1 VKKSWIKAKRVQQR
15 SLSPPYPLADMATFD
30 GKLAASA
37 PWRAGNSKMA
47 RVLERAHA
55 SLLGE
60 ARLRRGFA
68 GLPIFSRALSWGGS
82 SKP

>member
-1 VKKSWIKAKRVQQR
+1 
-15 SLSPPYPLADMATFD
+15 MATLS

-60 ARLRRGFA
+60 GQGEGVRLLF
-68 GLPIFSRALSWGGS
+68 FSISPLILSFSQWEKERLLQPS
-82 SKP
+82 RMLASLVTV